1 MPPIL
6 GLIISRCDNDETVV
20 FLSTAHDLSQFKL
33 WDRKTVKEGCLFISR
48 TVSTRVA
55 VGSRQIIEHEG
66 QGAFVARWNDGICV
80 TMVADLTYPQRVA
93 FLCLEEVHTTFK
105 RTVGVTVWARVEE
118 DDVCDFKSEL
128 RAILKNYQ
136 DPREV
141 DALKNTQ
148 AKVDE
153 AQAVIHRDI
162 MTLLENNES
171 LDALVEKSDDLSC
184 EIKCSGRYESS
195 LFSQLH
201 LRRYSSPLASSKRST
216 NVVQY
221 NDYLIVTFFEFI
233 DLFHLPIKPNAV
245 E

>member
-33 WDRKTVKEGCLFISR
+33 WERKTVKEGCLFISR

-105 RTVGVTVWARVEE
+105 RTVGVTVWARVAE

-136 DPREV
+136 VGRT
-141 DALKNTQ
+141 AYYYCTI
-148 AKVDE
+148 
-153 AQAVIHRDI
+153 AQPKGSERGGCFDKYSGKGRRGPGEH
-162 MTLLENNES
+162 
-171 LDALVEKSDDLSC
+171 
-184 EIKCSGRYESS
+184 IKAELFGVAIGCCSS
-195 LFSQLH
+195 
-201 LRRYSSPLASSKRST
+201 
-216 NVVQY
+216 
-221 NDYLIVTFFEFI
+221 
-233 DLFHLPIKPNAV
+233 
-245 E
+245 